1 LGEKP
6 WRAKSSHLCIDDMY
20 NVKYEFRFKGVALES
35 WSQEYTVNGPSK
47 DYTIKNV
54 YRRPELAV
62 GNKAA
67 FI

>member
-1 LGEKP
+1 
-6 WRAKSSHLCIDDMY
+6 MY